1 MKRLLSTSFL
11 ALLTACMFQS
21 EPTERKAELSL
32 SASVTEGVAPL
43 EVTFSASVTPG
54 TITPSTYTWTL
65 AGRTLSDTAPDLTH
79 MFNAPGVYIVTA
91 TAETP
96 LGSAADST
104 SVTVTQ
110 AAAPPSNPGE
120 PVGNGTLDV
129 TKTPGGPA
137 PWAVRYRVQME
148 GYGADAQFSV
158 RCSAEGDIGYAEAGG
173 AVCLHTTAD
182 EKARVD
188 VLVNGKIVDSVE
200 VASEVTPPQEGVAFL
215 GTWRNTS
222 RGQSDTFA
230 VTQGTATA
238 GESQSGAFKLFVIEV
253 RGVDTAEFTFSGRT
267 VVLRPTPEADGR
279 QVYLA
284 DVYGLRLERLD

>member
-65 AGRTLSDTAPDLTH
+65 TGRTLSDTTPNLTH
-79 MFNAPGVYIVTA
+79 TFNAPGVYVVTA
-91 TAETP
+91 VAETP

-110 AAAPPSNPGE
+110 AATPPETPGE
-120 PVGNGTLDV
+120 PVGDGTLDV

-137 PWAVRYRVQME
+137 PWAVRYSVQME
-148 GYGADAQFSV
+148 GYAPEAQFSV
-158 RCSAEGDIGYAEAGG
+158 RCSAEGDVGYVEAEG

-182 EKARVD
+182 ERAQID
-188 VLVNGKIVDSVE
+188 VLVNGKVVDSVE

-215 GTWRNTS
+215 GTWRSTS

-230 VTQGTATA
+230 IAEGTAA
-238 GESQSGAFKLFVIEV
+238 VGESQNGSFKLFVIQV